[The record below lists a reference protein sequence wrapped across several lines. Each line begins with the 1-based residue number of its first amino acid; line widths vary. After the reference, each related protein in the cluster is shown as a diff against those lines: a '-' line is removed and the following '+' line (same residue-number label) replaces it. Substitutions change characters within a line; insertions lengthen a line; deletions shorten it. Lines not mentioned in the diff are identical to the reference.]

1 MPNLPRDA
9 ETKLVQ
15 EHFAVIYTPRR
26 SRNRFPENCVEVMA
40 SAEEAVES
48 ADPDNGRHPAK
59 VLGPSRSS
67 EGFRLYYLVHWL

>member
-9 ETKLVQ
+9 ETNIVQ
-15 EHFAVIYTPRR
+15 EHYAVIYTPRR
-26 SRNRFPENCVEVMA
+26 SRNRFPENCVEVKE
-40 SAEEAVES
+40 SAEEAATS
-48 ADPDNGRHPAK
+48 SDPDNGLHPAK